1 MKIRFLNKI
10 FPLLLLAFI
19 NVHSGIASSFSPA
32 TLDLNSRNYD
42 YLQEDQNRLGL
53 LFQEI
58 SITTSFQE
66 ILKNNPVIGGIV
78 EYSTGGLSIPASKI
92 SNSTGY
98 LLDKR
103 SALNNQIFPFHFF
116 W

>member
-1 MKIRFLNKI
+1 VKIRFLNKI
-10 FPLLLLAFI
+10 FPLLLLAFL
-19 NVHSGIASSFSPA
+19 NVHSGIASSFTPEI
-32 TLDLNSRNYD
+32 LDLNSRNYD

-53 LFQEI
+53 IFQEI
-58 SITTSFQE
+58 SITTSFHE
-66 ILKNNPVIGGIV
+66 ILKNNPGIGGTV
-78 EYSTGGLSIPASKI
+78 EFFQGGFSFPLAKI

>member
-1 MKIRFLNKI
+1 SDLFLNKV
-10 FPLLLLAFI
+10 FPLLLLAFL
-19 NVHSGIASSFSPA
+19 NAHSGIASSFLPEN
-32 TLDLNSRNYD
+32 LDLNSRNYD

-66 ILKNNPVIGGIV
+66 ILKNNPGIGGII
-78 EYSTGGLSIPASKI
+78 EYSPGGLSIHPSKI
-92 SNSTGY
+92 SNPTGY
-98 LLDKR
+98 LQDKR
-103 SALNNQIFPFHFF
+103 SALNDQIFPFHFF